1 MRYRY
6 RAQVSDQFSAAH
18 RLHGDCGP
26 CSRNHGHNWRVCAV
40 VEAEEL
46 DERGMVIDFLV
57 LQAALRRVLDRY
69 EHQDLNELSPFDAQ
83 VNPSAENVARL
94 IAEQLL
100 ELLAGKAAR
109 LVEVQLAETDEMAVT
124 CRIIADE
131 TGT

>member
-1 MRYRY
+1 
-6 RAQVSDQFSAAH
+6 
-18 RLHGDCGP
+18 
-26 CSRNHGHNWRVCAV
+26 V

-57 LQAALRRVLDRY
+57 LQAALRQVLDRY
-69 EHQDLNELSPFDAQ
+69 EHQDLNRIPPFDAE

-100 ELLAGKAAR
+100 QLLAGKVAR
-109 LVEVQLAETDEMAVT
+109 LVEVQLAETDAMSVT

-131 TGT
+131 AGT